1 MLSKE
6 EKKAIKNVAFRKY
19 RPYMEIFNYFRW
31 KTDLEFM
38 PRDVLRLE
46 FESSARCWSVVAFYS
61 LSTAFVFL

>member
-1 MLSKE
+1 MLPSE
-6 EKKAIKNVAFRKY
+6 SIAHIWRFS
-19 RPYMEIFNYFRW
+19 IISDG

-38 PRDVLRLE
+38 PRAVLRLE